1 MRASLR
7 RILIPTRH
15 VVDELLDQ
23 HDALPREV
31 ERSLI
36 DLRRINRF
44 LLGRHAWRDL
54 MWRAADGT
62 ELQSVLEI
70 GTGTSD
76 LLESVPQIPLR
87 IGLDLKMDHLVFGR
101 AIGDRT
107 VHRVVGDAAALP
119 FRTGSVDIVGSS
131 HFFHHFSEDEN
142 EVILRESLRVAET
155 AAFVTD
161 TRRHRLPL
169 LFVKL
174 LGVLRLWSRLTRHDA
189 PASVASG
196 YTMREMEA
204 FRRRFSGQSAVLR
217 RQIPFRFG
225 LIIRK

>member
-1 MRASLR
+1 MHASLR
-7 RILIPTRH
+7 RILIPERH

-23 HDALPREV
+23 HDAPPAEV

-44 LLGRHAWRDL
+44 LLGRRAWRHL
-54 MWRAADGT
+54 VRRAAGGT
-62 ELQSVLEI
+62 SPRSVLEI

-76 LLESVPQIPLR
+76 LLESVPQIPIR

-101 AIGDRT
+101 SIGDRT
-107 VHRVVGDAAALP
+107 VHRVVGNAGALP
-119 FRTGSVDIVGSS
+119 FRSGSVDIVGSS

-142 EVILRESLRVAET
+142 EVILRESLRVAGR
-155 AAFVTD
+155 AVFVTD

-174 LGVLRLWSRLTRHDA
+174 LGVLRLVSRVTRHDA
-189 PASVASG
+189 PASVSSG
-196 YTMREMEA
+196 YTMREMED
-204 FRRRFSGQSAVLR
+204 FRRRFSDQHAVLR

-225 LIIRK
+225 LTIRK

>member
-1 MRASLR
+1 VRASLR
-7 RILIPTRH
+7 RLLIPDKR

-23 HDALPREV
+23 HDAPVAEV

-36 DLRRINRF
+36 DLRRSNRF
-44 LLGRHAWRDL
+44 LLGRRAWRDL
-54 MWRAADGT
+54 VRRASAGT
-62 ELQSVLEI
+62 RPRSVLEV

-76 LLESVPQIPLR
+76 LLESVPEIPVR
-87 IGLDLKMDHLVFGR
+87 IGLDLKLDHLLFGR
-101 AIGDRT
+101 SIGDRA
-107 VHRVVGDAAALP
+107 VHRVAGDAAALP
-119 FRTGSVDIVGSS
+119 FRTGSVEIVGSS
-131 HFFHHFSEDEN
+131 HFFHHFSEDAN
-142 EVILRESLRVAET
+142 EVILGESLRVAAT

-174 LGVLRLWSRLTRHDA
+174 LGVLRLWSRITRHDA
-189 PASVASG
+189 PASVSSG
-196 YTMREMEA
+196 YTMTEMED
-204 FRRRFSGQSAVLR
+204 FRRRFRGRATVLR